1 MCPCHS
7 LSFLVILCDFY
18 ASFVDICCIL
28 LYHVVS
34 VSEFR
39 AANIIAIH
47 PGTEF
52 EAADA
57 VWRILATCDY
67 NVAENRGKTSGI
79 GI

>member
-1 MCPCHS
+1 
-7 LSFLVILCDFY
+7 
-18 ASFVDICCIL
+18 L

-34 VSEFR
+34 VSEYR
-39 AANIIAIH
+39 AAIIAIH